1 MSRIFEIR
9 GSTGVRR
16 HTEHDLPLA
25 VGCGGQAQV
34 ILAAGGEVEAHLA
47 LSRGYLFLQPAPGG
61 LPVLHNNR
69 VIDSSAWI
77 KSGDL
82 VRIGDS
88 LLRFYLSGD
97 LVEIRVSDA
106 AGTGDNGPDPPA
118 PAVPPPRE
126 HLPGVGPGVP
136 PPRRRWLWALTA
148 LLFLLLL
155 LSAVFV
161 LTARTVEIDIRPAPD
176 TLAVRGFPPLLRL
189 GDRFVGLA
197 GTYRLHAARDGYLD
211 LETTVTVTAQGR
223 SRFAFTLEKKPGII
237 QIVTSPAG
245 ATVRI
250 DDRPAGVTPLEGLEL
265 AAGQHHVTLRL
276 ARYLDLEQ
284 DVNVEGLGRRQRF
297 SFTLAPGWGEV
308 HLVSDPPG
316 AVVLAGGEEAGRTP
330 CTLEL
335 MAGHHELLLRR
346 PGFSDGSLAIE
357 VTPGGRH
364 RPPPVELVPS
374 PARVAFSS
382 NPAGA
387 ALTADRVFLGSTPL
401 SATVAPGREHEF
413 HFRLAGYR
421 PLTIR
426 RSFEPG
432 SDNRLAVTLEA
443 QYGTVFLSS
452 EPPDAELLVD
462 GRPHGPATGRLRLTA
477 TGHLLTV
484 RARGYRAETRKV
496 SPLPGT
502 PLHVDIRL
510 EREGDGHIG
519 ADTAAAGPGGRG
531 QGPEMIV
538 LGPARFRMGASRRE
552 PGRRANEQQRDVELR
567 RPFALALRTVTN
579 GEFRRFRPGHHS
591 GTVAGHSLDTENQ
604 PVVNVSW
611 DDAARYCNWL
621 SDRQGLS
628 RFYRERSGHMVAV
641 SPVTGGYRLPTEAE
655 WAYAA
660 RVAGGG
666 HSARYPWPGAFPP
679 RIKAGNFADES
690 ARGLLSV
697 VISGYNDG
705 YGVTAPVASFPAN
718 GAGFF
723 DLGGNVAQWCHD
735 FYTPTPGLGM
745 AVRAVDPMGPASG
758 SHHVVRG
765 SGWRDATITEL
776 RLSYRG
782 YSRKGRDDLGFR
794 VARYLEAQGGPQE
807 RTRQR

>member
-1 MSRIFEIR
+1 LSRIIEIH
-9 GSTGVRR
+9 TPADVRH

-25 VGCGGQAQV
+25 VGCGAQAQV
-34 ILAAGGEVEAHLA
+34 VLAAGSEVEAHLA

-69 VIDSSAWI
+69 VVVSSVWI

-97 LVEIRVSDA
+97 LVEIRVIDA
-106 AGTGDNGPDPPA
+106 VGTGDNGAEPPA
-118 PAVPPPRE
+118 PVAPPPG
-126 HLPGVGPGVP
+126 HLSGPGMP
-136 PPRRRWLWALTA
+136 PQRRPWLWAVTA
-148 LLFLLLL
+148 GLFLLLL

-176 TLAVRGFPPLLRL
+176 TLAVRGFPPLFRM

-197 GTYRLHAARDGYLD
+197 GTYRLHAARDGYQD
-211 LETTVTVTAQGR
+211 LETTVTVTAQGGR
-223 SRFAFTLEKKPGII
+223 RFAFTLEKKPGLID
-237 QIVTSPAG
+237 IVTSPAG
-245 ATVRI
+245 AAVRI
-250 DDRPAGVTPLEGLEL
+250 DGRAAGVTPLEGLEL
-265 AAGQHHVTLRL
+265 AAGEHHVAFRL
-276 ARYLDLEQ
+276 PRYQDLEQ

-297 SFTLAPGWGEV
+297 SFPLAPGWGEV
-308 HLVSDPPG
+308 RLVSDPPG
-316 AVVLAGGEEAGRTP
+316 AVILAGEEELGRTP

-335 MAGHHELLLRR
+335 MAGHHQLLLRR
-346 PGFSDGSLAIE
+346 PGFRDRSLFIG

-374 PARVAFSS
+374 PARVRCSS

-387 ALTADRVFLGSTPL
+387 ALTIDRVFQGRTPL
-401 SATVAPGREHEF
+401 AATVAPQQEHEF
-413 HFRLAGYR
+413 HLRLAGYR

-462 GRPHGPATGRLRLTA
+462 GRVHGPATGRLRLTA
-477 TGHLLTV
+477 TTHALTV
-484 RARGYRAETRKV
+484 RARGYRSATRKV
-496 SPLPGT
+496 TPLPGT

-510 EREGDGHIG
+510 EREGGPAVG
-519 ADTAAAGPGGRG
+519 AGTPEARTGGDG

-538 LGPARFRMGASRRE
+538 LGPASFRMGASRRE
-552 PGRRANEQQRDVELR
+552 PGRRANEQQRDIVLR
-567 RPFALALRTVTN
+567 RPFALARRTVTN
-579 GEFRRFRPGHHS
+579 GEFRRFRPGHRS
-591 GTVAGHSLDTENQ
+591 GAVAGHSLDSDTQ
-604 PVVNVSW
+604 PVVNVNW

-621 SDRQGLS
+621 SDRQGLP
-628 RFYRERSGHMVAV
+628 RFYRERSGHMIAV
-641 SPVTGGYRLPTEAE
+641 LPVTSGYRLPTEAE

-660 RVAGGG
+660 RVAGRD
-666 HSARYPWPGAFPP
+666 HPARYPWPGAFPP
-679 RIKAGNFADES
+679 RTKAGNFADES
-690 ARGLLSV
+690 ARDLLAV

-718 GAGFF
+718 GAGLF

-735 FYTPTPGLGM
+735 FYSPYAGPG
-745 AVRAVDPMGPASG
+745 AARPAVDPLGPATG

-765 SGWRDATITEL
+765 SGWRDAAITEL

-794 VARYLEAQGGPQE
+794 VARYLEA
-807 RTRQR
+807 R